1 MAVEVKPIEVKK
13 QQLKAEVTKQTYDAP
28 VTSKKAQSFLSDV
41 KGELQKIS
49 WTTPDELK
57 TYTKVV
63 IAATFAFGISVY
75 LVDIFI
81 QMFLSALESTIK
93 LIGG

>member
-1 MAVEVKPIEVKK
+1 MAVEVKPMEVKK
-13 QQLKAEVTKQTYDAP
+13 QQLTTEVSKQTYDAP
-28 VTSKKAQSFLSDV
+28 VTSRKAQSFLSDV

-57 TYTKVV
+57 AYTKIV
-63 IAATFAFGISVY
+63 IAATFAFGIGVY
-75 LVDIFI
+75 MVDIFI
-81 QMFLSALESTIK
+81 QMFLGALESTIK

>member
-1 MAVEVKPIEVKK
+1 MAVEVKPMEVKK
-13 QQLKAEVTKQTYDAP
+13 QQLTTEVSKQAYDAP

-41 KGELQKIS
+41 KAELQKIN

-57 TYTKVV
+57 AYTKIV
-63 IAATFAFGISVY
+63 IAATFAFGIGVY
-75 LVDIFI
+75 MVDIFI
-81 QMFLSALESTIK
+81 QVFLGALESTIK

>member
-1 MAVEVKPIEVKK
+1 MAVEVKPMEVKK
-13 QQLKAEVTKQTYDAP
+13 QQLTTEVSKQTYDAP
-28 VTSKKAQSFLSDV
+28 VTSRKAQSFLSDV

-57 TYTKVV
+57 AYTKIV
-63 IAATFAFGISVY
+63 IAATFAFGIGVY

-81 QMFLSALESTIK
+81 QMFLGALESTIK

>member
-1 MAVEVKPIEVKK
+1 VAVEVKPMEVKK
-13 QQLKAEVTKQTYDAP
+13 QQLTTEVSKQTYDAP
-28 VTSKKAQSFLSDV
+28 VTSRKAQSFLSDV

-57 TYTKVV
+57 AYTKIV
-63 IAATFAFGISVY
+63 IAATFAFGIGVY

-81 QMFLSALESTIK
+81 QMFLGALESTIK